1 MSLAGPAVLRAAE
14 PKTMMRKGWARST
27 TAATRASRASCCVVT
42 CTSSPSAA
50 GRRNRV
56 GKPILPGTGAWV
68 KAGWQTQPIET
79 HSVTGRAPP
88 PSEQVETSH
97 RRVAHGRLRH
107 SAYVVAA
114 GGDGQVVVWDTR
126 RWEIVRILDKFRL
139 MGQALAVTPDGRHV
153 ATGSEVGRAIWNLDN
168 GRAARTWSSNGPI
181 DRGHL
186 QALRS
191 MRAGPR
197 SPCPTEVRDRCQ
209 SIRESTGFA
218 CQ

>member
-1 MSLAGPAVLRAAE
+1 MQAGLPDLAAILGLCEDGMPLVLSFEDPTPGSLLV
-14 PKTMMRKGWARST
+14 
-27 TAATRASRASCCVVT
+27 
-42 CTSSPSAA
+42 
-50 GRRNRV
+50 
-56 GKPILPGTGAWV
+56 
-68 KAGWQTQPIET
+68 
-79 HSVTGRAPP
+79 
-88 PSEQVETSH
+88 
-97 RRVAHGRLRH
+97 
-107 SAYVVAA
+107 A
-114 GGDGQVVVWDTR
+114 GGDGQIVVWDTH
-126 RWEIVRILDKFRL
+126 RWEIVHVIDRFRL
-139 MGQALAVTPDGRHV
+139 MGQTLAITPDGRHI
-153 ATGSEVGRAIWNLDN
+153 ATGSEAGLVVWNLDN